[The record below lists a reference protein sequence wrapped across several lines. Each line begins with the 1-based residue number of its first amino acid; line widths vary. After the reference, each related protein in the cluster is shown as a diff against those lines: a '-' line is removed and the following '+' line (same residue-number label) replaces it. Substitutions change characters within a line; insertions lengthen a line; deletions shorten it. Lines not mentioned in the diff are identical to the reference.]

1 MPAPSGPPLFLERL
15 WPSPGIW
22 AASLGFG
29 AALGLIPAPV
39 NAGVAAATAVTGF
52 LAMAAFMVTSTPSV
66 SLTDDTFAAGRAAVP
81 VSMVASVEKLD
92 ADRMRQ
98 ARGVRLDARA
108 YLCLRGWL
116 PAGVKVVLRD
126 PEDPT
131 PYWLVSSRRPDALVE
146 SLSSVLTRH

>member
-1 MPAPSGPPLFLERL
+1 MPNPPGSSIYLERL

-39 NAGVAAATAVTGF
+39 NAGVAVVVAVIGVLALGTF
-52 LAMAAFMVTSTPSV
+52 LVTSTPSV
-66 SLTDDTFAAGRAAVP
+66 ALTADSFTAGRAVVP
-81 VSMVASVEKLD
+81 LSMVASARTLD
-92 ADRMRQ
+92 AEEMRQ

-116 PAGVKVVLRD
+116 PAGVKIVLRD

-146 SLSSVLTRH
+146 SLNALVR